1 VQYVTQITANLKEA
15 AMPLFL
21 LIVVVMGLA
30 LGIAF
35 NNPQLKAAV
44 KEHAV
49 LLVMAAVLVFGGG
62 TLLAFVLKG
71 TTVPVPA
78 GLTLGWI
85 G

>member
-1 VQYVTQITANLKEA
+1 MEILTQITANLKEA
-15 AMPLFL
+15 AWPLFL
-21 LIVVVMGLA
+21 LIVVVMGMA

-49 LLVMAAVLVFGGG
+49 LMVMAAVLVFGGG

-71 TTVPVPA
+71 TTIPA
-78 GLTLGWI
+78 PPGLVLGWI